1 MIKCLLLSQ
10 GCIVPVFSPQDCNV
24 SLARSPWGLTSN
36 GLPPRS
42 KNSLYVEVAVKLAVR
57 LFVSVH
63 AEPGGHKREQ
73 LSFADVWDLTCNPG
87 GGGGNWLLAAAPLDG
102 RLPSDGD

>member
-1 MIKCLLLSQ
+1 MPASEP
-10 GCIVPVFSPQDCNV
+10 GVPFPLFPPQDCNV

-63 AEPGGHKREQ
+63 AEPGGHKSEQ
-73 LSFADVWDLTCNPG
+73 LFSADVSDLTCNSG
-87 GGGGNWLLAAAPLDG
+87 GGGGSWLLAAAPLDG